1 MRKLKTFVATV
12 FIVLIAVFVFPT
24 LECSENNRNTFFK
37 AYASNDVAT
46 NISYSP
52 VTGNADSSS
61 LPSGRDNYYYGDTPY
76 FNLQVGNNI
85 FIHKAILYIYRSNG
99 SLYTTREKVGN
110 QYFRYWGQPVTFND
124 VGDFYSYFVL
134 TYSSGSYHNSTG
146 SFTTSQTSFSISD
159 RTPSLNRTVSSV
171 SLDLSGTKSST
182 IYFWNSCDV
191 SYSYHYRFEA
201 DSSAYTC
208 SWGEW
213 DNDRAPLTIKA
224 NNTASNRTL
233 TVYIIRAS
241 DSAVIAKTTVTIN
254 IQCTNHKYNAGSVTK
269 AATCTSTGIKAY
281 TCTLCGASKT
291 STISKTSHAYGSP
304 SWTWSGTSS
313 ATAEFICSN
322 CKTSSS
328 QKATI
333 SSSNTKAATC
343 TATGTRTYTAKVTF
357 NDGTYTDK
365 KSVLVSAKGH
375 SYNGGNV
382 IKSATCTTSGTKV
395 YMCTSCK
402 ATKTEEITKLGHNY
416 STSWTTD
423 KKATCEA
430 KGIKSHHCTRCSAK
444 KDATE
449 IPLSNHNYDNG
460 KVIKKATCTSDG
472 SKTFTCA
479 LCEATKTKKVNKLGH
494 NFSTSWTV
502 DKKSTCKVKGIKSH
516 HCTRCSAKKDVTKIK
531 LAAHSLS
538 SVVTKATTSN
548 DGKITSRCSVCRKTV
563 STNKIYKIKSV
574 VLSQKEYVF
583 DSKVKTPDV
592 VAKDSH
598 GKLLKKGSDYKV
610 SYSKG
615 REEVGTYVVNVRFV
629 GTYKGSKSLAFKIV
643 LGKVSGLKQ
652 MKKEG
657 INFKWNKVVGANGY
671 QVFAYDTKAKK
682 YLLLNESKGTALGNS
697 SANGKMKIKVRAYRK
712 VGSNVYYGAYSDVL
726 VASAR

>member
-1 MRKLKTFVATV
+1 MRITTETA
-12 FIVLIAVFVFPT
+12 
-24 LECSENNRNTFFK
+24 
-37 AYASNDVAT
+37 
-46 NISYSP
+46 
-52 VTGNADSSS
+52 GSS
-61 LPSGRDNYYYGDTPY
+61 L
-76 FNLQVGNNI
+76 
-85 FIHKAILYIYRSNG
+85 
-99 SLYTTREKVGN
+99 E
-110 QYFRYWGQPVTFND
+110 
-124 VGDFYSYFVL
+124 
-134 TYSSGSYHNSTG
+134 
-146 SFTTSQTSFSISD
+146 
-159 RTPSLNRTVSSV
+159 
-171 SLDLSGTKSST
+171 
-182 IYFWNSCDV
+182 
-191 SYSYHYRFEA
+191 
-201 DSSAYTC
+201 
-208 SWGEW
+208 
-213 DNDRAPLTIKA
+213 IKKEGPE
-224 NNTASNRTL
+224 L
-233 TVYIIRAS
+233 
-241 DSAVIAKTTVTIN
+241 
-254 IQCTNHKYNAGSVTK
+254 
-269 AATCTSTGIKAY
+269 
-281 TCTLCGASKT
+281 
-291 STISKTSHAYGSP
+291 
-304 SWTWSGTSS
+304 
-313 ATAEFICSN
+313 
-322 CKTSSS
+322 
-328 QKATI
+328 
-333 SSSNTKAATC
+333 
-343 TATGTRTYTAKVTF
+343 
-357 NDGTYTDK
+357 
-365 KSVLVSAKGH
+365 
-375 SYNGGNV
+375 